1 MIKTLAASGRVTADD
16 IRVEVIRKSIHMMI
30 AVVPTLARYN
40 VFLTMMILAAGLMVY
55 TYAEMLRIQGVSL
68 GIIGRITE
76 SASRQRDIGR
86 FVYGPVTLGLGA
98 MLALM
103 LYPEPAAAIAIY
115 ALAFGDGF
123 SSLFG
128 KMFGRVEIPF
138 TGGKTFAGS
147 FACLVSVFIVGYSI
161 SGSLRVAVVVSVT
174 ATLLEVLPSKDLD
187 NLILPAG
194 TGLAAVLIM
203 GM

>member
-55 TYAEMLRIQGVSL
+55 TYAEMLRIQGISL

-76 SASRQRDIGR
+76 SASRQRDMGR

-147 FACLVSVFIVGYSI
+147 FACLLSVFIVGYSI
-161 SGSLRVAVVVSVT
+161 SGSFRVAVVVSVT
-174 ATLLEVLPSKDLD
+174 ATLLEVIPSKDLD